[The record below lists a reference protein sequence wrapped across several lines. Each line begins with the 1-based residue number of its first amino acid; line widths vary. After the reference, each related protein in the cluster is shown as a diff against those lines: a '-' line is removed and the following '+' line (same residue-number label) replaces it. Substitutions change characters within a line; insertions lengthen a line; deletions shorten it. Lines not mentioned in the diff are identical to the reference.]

1 MTEPMD
7 YATLKAFKPTEFEG
21 AADGYRAL
29 GNAAQAAKSHI
40 ENTVATGMR
49 KSLSGESAKAS
60 QKQLQALAKNFH
72 YTLTEC
78 HVISTALNGFAYDF
92 AAAKRKLEAAVED
105 ARADGCTVTE
115 NGSVSYPAGRKPG
128 AEKDTEGGTVTGTP
142 GGNATSDA
150 LDRQAANIHPNPHYG
165 KAIGYADRIADA
177 LKEATDADT
186 KWEPKIRALK
196 ADDDLT
202 VSDRDWTDVTAD
214 TGGVREAA
222 DAYLD
227 AIKPPPKNDWPQDN
241 ANWWKGLTD
250 EQREAYIS
258 MHPAS
263 IGALDG
269 LPSDVR
275 DDANRTVLAEQRAAK
290 QIEYDAW
297 LKKEPEHYKPYI
309 SPVTGREVK
318 GAMVPTDE
326 WKEWEEKRKKLE
338 NGYKGMDAIQ
348 SRFNSFTSESNR
360 PYLLGFDGDNM
371 GRAIVS
377 IGNPDTADNVV
388 TYVPGTFAKL
398 ESIGGDMD
406 RAVALQAEA
415 ERQDAAHSTASIV
428 WLGYDAPQGIMTD
441 ATETKW
447 ADNAK
452 EPLGNFIQGLEESN
466 HRPNGV
472 NQTLMG
478 HSYGSLVVGETME
491 MHIDLPVD
499 NAIMVGSPGVGVDH
513 AKDLNIPPDHVFAAT
528 AQNDLINVA
537 PPFAKDYL
545 SPKAYWD
552 TFFDGDAIVHGTDP
566 TSEDFGGQVFEVPD
580 GKLPGTDWEMM
591 PAHSQYWDEKPLG
604 TMGKI
609 VTGGRL

>member
-1 MTEPMD
+1 MD

>member
-1 MTEPMD
+1 MD
-7 YATLKAFKPTEFEG
+7 YATLKAFKPSEFEG

-29 GNAAQAAKSHI
+29 GNAAQAGKEHI

-49 KSLSGESAKAS
+49 KSLAGEAHDAS

-72 YTLTEC
+72 YTVTEC
-78 HVISTALNGFAYDF
+78 HVISTALNGFAYDM
-92 AAAKRKLEAAVED
+92 AAAQRKLEAAVGD
-105 ARADGCTVTE
+105 AAADGCTV
-115 NGSVSYPAGRKPG
+115 NADGSVTYPAGRKPG
-128 AEKDTEGGTVTGTP
+128 ADNDTEGGTVTGSA
-142 GGNATSDA
+142 GGNETSDA
-150 LDRQAANIHPNPHYG
+150 LDRQAANIHPNPNFG
-165 KAIGYADRIADA
+165 KAAGYADRIADA
-177 LKEATDADT
+177 LKEATDADA

-202 VSDRDWTDVTAD
+202 VSAKDWTDVTSD

-222 DAYLD
+222 DAYLHT
-227 AIKPPPKNDWPQDN
+227 IKAPPKNDWPQDN
-241 ANWWKGLTD
+241 ANWWNGLTD
-250 EQREAYIS
+250 EQREAYVT

-269 LPSDVR
+269 LPSSVR
-275 DDANRTVLAEQRAAK
+275 DEANRTVLVEQRAAK
-290 QIEYDAW
+290 QLEYDAW
-297 LKKEPEHYKPYI
+297 LTKEPTHYRPYI

-318 GAMVPTDE
+318 GAMVPTEE
-326 WKEWEEKRKKLE
+326 WKEWDEKRKQLE
-338 NGYKGMDAIQ
+338 SGYKGMDDIQ
-348 SRFNSFTSESNR
+348 KRFDGFTSESNR
-360 PYLLGFDGDNM
+360 PYLLGFDGNNM

-388 TYVPGTFAKL
+388 TYVPGTFAEL

-415 ERQDAAHSTASIV
+415 ERQDGAHSTASIV
-428 WLGYDAPQGIMTD
+428 WLGYDAPQSITTD

-447 ADNAK
+447 ADDAK
-452 EPLGNFIQGLEESN
+452 EPLGNFIQGIEEAN
-466 HRPNGV
+466 HREGGV
-472 NQTLMG
+472 NQTLLG
-478 HSYGSLVVGETME
+478 HSYGSLVVGETMST
-491 MHIDLPVD
+491 HIDLPVD

-545 SPKAYWD
+545 SPKGYWD
-552 TFFDGDAIVHGTDP
+552 TFFDHDAIVHGTDP
-566 TSEDFGGQVFEVPD
+566 TSDDFGGQVFEVPN
-580 GKLPGTDWEMM
+580 GKLPLVHDWDVM

-604 TMGKI
+604 TLGKI

>member
-1 MTEPMD
+1 MD

-78 HVISTALNGFAYDF
+78 HVISTALNGFAYDI

-105 ARADGCTVTE
+105 AAADGCTVTE

-128 AEKDTEGGTVTGTP
+128 ADKDTEGGTVTGTP

-202 VSDRDWTDVTAD
+202 VSDRDWTDVTSD

-290 QIEYDAW
+290 QLEYDAW

-338 NGYKGMDAIQ
+338 NGYKGMDDIQ

-360 PYLLGFDGDNM
+360 PYLLGFDGDDM

-398 ESIGGDMD
+398 ESIDGDLT
-406 RAVALQAEA
+406 RAQLLQAQAEA
-415 ERQDAAHSTASIV
+415 TDGSKKTASIV

-513 AKDLNIPPDHVFAAT
+513 AKDLNIPPDHVYAAT

-537 PPFAKDYL
+537 PPIAKDYL

-566 TSEDFGGQVFEVPD
+566 TSEDFGGRVFEVPS

-591 PAHSQYWDEKPLG
+591 PAHSQYWDDKPLK
-604 TMGKI
+604 TMANI
-609 VTGGRL
+609 VTGGQP

>member
-1 MTEPMD
+1 MD
-7 YATLKAFKPTEFEG
+7 YATLKAFKPSEFEE

-29 GNAAQAAKSHI
+29 GNAAQAAKDHI

-49 KSLSGESAKAS
+49 KSLSGESADAS

-78 HVISTALNGFAYDF
+78 HVISTALNGFAYDM
-92 AAAKRKLEAAVED
+92 AAAKRKLDAAIAD
-105 ARADGCTVTE
+105 AQADGCTV
-115 NGSVSYPAGRKPG
+115 NGDGSVSFPAGRKPG
-128 AEKDTEGGTVTGTP
+128 EEKDAEGGTVTGSA

-150 LDRQAANIHPNPHYG
+150 LERQAANIHPNPHYG
-165 KAIGYADRIADA
+165 KAMAYADRIADA
-177 LKEATDADT
+177 LKEATDADA

-202 VSDRDWTDVTAD
+202 VSDKDWTDVTSD
-214 TGGVREAA
+214 TKGVSDAA
-222 DAYLD
+222 DAYLHS
-227 AIKPPPKNDWPQDN
+227 IKAPPKNDWPQDN
-241 ANWWKGLTD
+241 ANWWNGLTD
-250 EQREAYIS
+250 EQREAYVA

-269 LPSDVR
+269 LPSTVR
-275 DDANRTVLAEQRAAK
+275 DEANRTVFAEQRAAK
-290 QIEYDAW
+290 QLEYDAW
-297 LKKEPEHYKPYI
+297 LTKEPEHYKPYI

-326 WKEWEEKRKKLE
+326 WKKWEEKRKQLE

-348 SRFNSFTSESNR
+348 TRFDSFTSESNR
-360 PYLLGFDGDNM
+360 PYLLGFDGNNM

-398 ESIGGDMD
+398 ESIDGDLR
-406 RAVALQAEA
+406 RAELLQAKA
-415 ERQDAAHSTASIV
+415 ERTDMTHSTASIV

-452 EPLGNFIQGLEESN
+452 EPLGNFIQGIEEAN
-466 HRPNGV
+466 HRQGGV
-472 NQTLMG
+472 NQTLLG
-478 HSYGSLVVGETME
+478 HSYGSLVVGETMSE
-491 MHIDLPVD
+491 HIDLPVN

-528 AQNDLINVA
+528 AQNDLINAA
-537 PPFAKDYL
+537 PPIAKDPL

-566 TSEDFGGQVFEVPD
+566 TSEDFGGKVFEVPN
-580 GKLPGTDWEMM
+580 GKLPLVHGEMM

-604 TMGKI
+604 SLAKI
-609 VTGGRL
+609 VTGGHL

>member
-1 MTEPMD
+1 MD
-7 YATLKAFKPTEFEG
+7 YATLKAFKSAEFEG

-29 GNAAQAAKSHI
+29 GNAAQAAKEHV

-49 KSLSGESAKAS
+49 KSLAGEAMEAS

-72 YTLTEC
+72 YAVTEC
-78 HVISTALNGFAYDF
+78 HVISTALNGFAHDM
-92 AAAKRKLEAAVED
+92 AAAKRKLESAVAD
-105 ARADGCTVTE
+105 ATADGCTVGAD
-115 NGSVSYPAGRKPG
+115 GSVAFPAGRKPG
-128 AEKDTEGGTVTGTP
+128 ADKDTEGGTVTGSA
-142 GGNATSDA
+142 GGNETSDA
-150 LDRQAANIHPNPHYG
+150 LERQAANIHPNPNYG
-165 KAIGYADRIADA
+165 KAMAYADRIADA
-177 LKEATDADT
+177 LKEATDADA

-202 VSDRDWTDVTAD
+202 VSDKDWTDVTSD

-227 AIKPPPKNDWPQDN
+227 AIKPPPENNWPQDN
-241 ANWWKGLTD
+241 ANWWNGLTD

-263 IGALDG
+263 VGALDG
-269 LPSDVR
+269 LPSTVR
-275 DDANRTVLAEQRAAK
+275 DEANRTVLAEQRAAR
-290 QIEYDAW
+290 QLEYDAW
-297 LKKEPEHYKPYI
+297 LKKEPEHYRPYI

-326 WKEWEEKRKKLE
+326 WKEWEEKRKQLE

-348 SRFNSFTSESNR
+348 SRFETFTSESNR

-415 ERQDAAHSTASIV
+415 ERQDGAHRTASIV

-441 ATETKW
+441 ATEPEW
-447 ADNAK
+447 ADAAK
-452 EPLGNFIQGLEESN
+452 EPLGDFIQGIEEAN
-466 HRPNGV
+466 HREGGV
-472 NQTLMG
+472 RQTLMG

-499 NAIMVGSPGVGVDH
+499 NAIMLGSPGVGVDH
-513 AKDLNIPPDHVFAAT
+513 AKDLNIPPDRVFAAT
-528 AQNDLINVA
+528 AQNDLINLA
-537 PPFAKDYL
+537 PPIGKDPL

-566 TSEDFGGQVFEVPD
+566 TSEDFGGQVFEVPN
-580 GKLPGTDWEMM
+580 GKLPLVHDWEMM
-591 PAHSQYWDEKPLG
+591 PAHSQYWEEKPLG
-604 TMGKI
+604 SLGKI
-609 VTGGRL
+609 VTGGRP